1 MLESVSDYIAT
12 GVLIVLLIGT
22 LAFVLRMFLHHRTK
36 RLIEEEIEYY
46 QEWEKEDIDVYQSDS
61 FE

>member
-12 GVLIVLLIGT
+12 GVMIVLFIGT

-46 QEWEKEDIDVYQSDS
+46 QEW
-61 FE
+61 